1 MNPVEEQV
9 YSSRI
14 QQAKPNA
21 TLHPT
26 QTQQE
31 REYAQDPSLSA
42 HLSFWEAE
50 DAAAGGSGLPVS
62 SSSGPRA
69 LFASDGPSSSFLDSL
84 IGAKTRGRWQGRGKR
99 GCQLLC

>member
-1 MNPVEEQV
+1 MTPDSSIKAGDCNEFSRVGFWLNPVEEQV
-9 YSSRI
+9 HNSRI
-14 QQAKPNA
+14 QQTKSTA

-50 DAAAGGSGLPVS
+50 AGAIGSSGLSVS
-62 SSSGPRA
+62 SSSGPLA
-69 LFASDGPSSSFLDSL
+69 LFASDGPSSSF
-84 IGAKTRGRWQGRGKR
+84 
-99 GCQLLC
+99 

>member
-1 MNPVEEQV
+1 MTPDSSIKAGDCNEFSRVGFWLNPVEEQV
-9 YSSRI
+9 HNSRI
-14 QQAKPNA
+14 QQTKSTA

-50 DAAAGGSGLPVS
+50 AGAIGSSGLSVS

-69 LFASDGPSSSFLDSL
+69 LFASDGPSSSF
-84 IGAKTRGRWQGRGKR
+84 
-99 GCQLLC
+99 